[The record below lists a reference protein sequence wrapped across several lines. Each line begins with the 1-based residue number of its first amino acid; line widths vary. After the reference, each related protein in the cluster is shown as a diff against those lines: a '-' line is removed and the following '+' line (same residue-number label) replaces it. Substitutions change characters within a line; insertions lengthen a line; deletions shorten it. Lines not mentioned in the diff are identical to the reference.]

1 MIYYVFVYSIC
12 FNDLSYNKSLDKSTE
27 VVEKEKKSRFYRNSV
42 VVGSG
47 ANLEPIILH
56 HFLLFFMSQE
66 KRRSSS
72 CKHIES
78 FPPVFP
84 LKKDL
89 LAP

>member
-47 ANLEPIILH
+47 ANLEPIIPP
-56 HFLLFFMSQE
+56 FSALFYVT
-66 KRRSSS
+66 R
-72 CKHIES
+72 
-78 FPPVFP
+78 
-84 LKKDL
+84 KKKKQ
-89 LAP
+89 

>member
-12 FNDLSYNKSLDKSTE
+12 FNDLSYKSTE

-66 KRRSSS
+66 KEEAVVASTL
-72 CKHIES
+72 KAFLQF
-78 FPPVFP
+78 FP
-84 LKKDL
+84 
-89 LAP
+89 